1 MQDQII
7 TLGDDDDFEDV
18 ERKYNQQKFF
28 YDQNQTNLN

>member
-7 TLGDDDDFEDV
+7 TLGDDEEEV

>member
-1 MQDQII
+1 MQAQII

-18 ERKYNQQKFF
+18 ERKYNQQKFL